1 MPTDKSPLDAR
12 MHMQLDLAMRR
23 SMLERERVLASAHLV
38 ADMAL
43 SRHILR
49 GQVCNAVFEV
59 WPWHPCSACC
69 QMLRDMDVLDSMLE
83 VCSGSRELFRDFCK
97 AQVSNSPVLIGYN
110 TMGRGG

>member
-38 ADMAL
+38 AVMAL
-43 SRHILR
+43 SRQILR

-69 QMLRDMDVLDSMLE
+69 QMLRNVDVLDAMFE
-83 VCSGSRELFRDFCK
+83 VCSGSRESFGYSCQS
-97 AQVSNSPVLIGYN
+97 QVGSEAPSNHS
-110 TMGRGG
+110 

>member
-43 SRHILR
+43 SRDIFR
-49 GQVCNAVFEV
+49 G
-59 WPWHPCSACC
+59 
-69 QMLRDMDVLDSMLE
+69 
-83 VCSGSRELFRDFCK
+83 
-97 AQVSNSPVLIGYN
+97 
-110 TMGRGG
+110 